1 MVSVNWHND
10 GKYFWDTHGDNFNRL
25 KNDLIPPADRALSAL
40 LDDLEERGLLDETLI
55 AWVGEFGR
63 RPTITAGNAG
73 REHWPN
79 CYSGLEARGGAVFG
93 ASDAQSAYPAESPV
107 WPQDYAATML
117 HALGVSR
124 NSVLHDRQQRPHFL
138 YAGTPIDSLF

>member
-79 CYSGLEARGGAVFG
+79 CYSGLEAGGWRL
-93 ASDAQSAYPAESPV
+93 E
-107 WPQDYAATML
+107 
-117 HALGVSR
+117 
-124 NSVLHDRQQRPHFL
+124 
-138 YAGTPIDSLF
+138 AGGWRLE